1 MGGDAGGRHVR
12 QEQTSQG
19 KLEEKAT
26 HRPSSCIQEVQP
38 SAPRETLAPRR
49 AEMLKELKAQI
60 VRKPPAKSLTHHF
73 FFSFLWFGF
82 FFFFKYLRICDYYS
96 FHWGS
101 FVVFFLNKLL
111 FCFCRSVFIFS
122 LLGKDSV
129 CHLRWAQNQD
139 LMTLI
144 SRMLAWGK
152 KQQLHFKK

>member
-26 HRPSSCIQEVQP
+26 HRPSSCIREVQP
-38 SAPRETLAPRR
+38 SAPRETLAARR

-73 FFSFLWFGF
+73 FSFLWFGF
-82 FFFFKYLRICDYYS
+82 YIYIYIYLRICDYYS

-101 FVVFFLNKLL
+101 FVVFF
-111 FCFCRSVFIFS
+111 FS
-122 LLGKDSV
+122 
-129 CHLRWAQNQD
+129 
-139 LMTLI
+139 
-144 SRMLAWGK
+144 
-152 KQQLHFKK
+152 